1 MGRLDNKVAV
11 ITGAAQGIGALMAKA
26 MADEGAKVLV
36 TDVQDTAAAV
46 KAITDAGG
54 TAQGMKVDITSNDDL
69 NAMVETA
76 TGELGGLDIMVNNA
90 AIFATL
96 TPKPFFEISDD
107 EFDQLMRVNVRGV
120 HQVMRAIVPTMI
132 KAGGGKVVN
141 IASGTFY
148 YGPPGLSHYTASK
161 GAVLGLTRGHARELG
176 DKNIQVNAIAPGLT
190 ESEGVRANDG
200 FDMARGPTVASRSIK
215 RLYTHAVQTRCNKER
230 KGDETRKNT
239 TFTGCRRRY
248 GVDRSPGCGR
258 GIVSGDF
265 HSATASY
272 QLVLL

>member
-26 MADEGAKVLV
+26 MADEGANVLV
-36 TDVQDTAAAV
+36 TDVQDTAKAV

-54 TAQGMKVDITSNDDL
+54 KAQGMKVDITSNDDL
-69 NAMVETA
+69 KSMVETA
-76 TGELGGLDIMVNNA
+76 SGEMGGLDIMVNNA

-96 TPKPFFEISDD
+96 TPKPFFEIDDD
-107 EFDQLMRVNVRGV
+107 EFDLIMRVNVRGL
-120 HQVMRAIVPTMI
+120 HQVMRAITPTMI

-161 GAVLGLTRGHARELG
+161 GAVLGLTRGHGRELG

-190 ESEGVRANDG
+190 ESEGVAANSG
-200 FDMARGPTVASRSIK
+200 FDMARAPTVASRSIK
-215 RLYTHAVQTRCNKER
+215 RDMLPEDLLGSLLFLTTSDSDFITGQTIN
-230 KGDETRKNT
+230 
-239 TFTGCRRRY
+239 
-248 GVDRSPGCGR
+248 VDGGK
-258 GIVSGDF
+258 IN
-265 HSATASY
+265 
-272 QLVLL
+272 L

>member
-11 ITGAAQGIGALMAKA
+11 ITGAAQGIGAMMAKA

-36 TDVQDTAAAV
+36 TDVQDTSKAV

-54 TAQGMKVDITSNDDL
+54 VAQGLKVDITSNDDL
-69 NAMVETA
+69 KKMVETA

-96 TPKPFFEISDD
+96 QPKPFFQIDDD
-107 EFDQLMRVNVRGV
+107 EFDMLMRVNVRGV

-132 KAGGGKVVN
+132 EAGGGKVVN

-190 ESEGVRANDG
+190 ESEGLASNTG
-200 FDMARGPTVASRSIK
+200 FDMARAPTVASRSIK
-215 RLYTHAVQTRCNKER
+215 REMVPEDLLGTLLFLCTPDSDFLTGQTIN
-230 KGDETRKNT
+230 
-239 TFTGCRRRY
+239 
-248 GVDRSPGCGR
+248 VDGGK
-258 GIVSGDF
+258 IN
-265 HSATASY
+265 
-272 QLVLL
+272 L